1 MLVQEKSAQEKQHI
15 EFSGCSLTGKRAENQ
30 DAFIVKYPNT
40 RDELAYKGVV
50 ACIAD
55 GVSCSN
61 QAQQASQTA
70 TTQFVTDYYATP
82 SSWSIKRSVSE
93 LLTSLNSWLYTQGK
107 DHLYHNGMVTTFS
120 TIVIKSNTCHIFHVG
135 DSRVYLYRDNNLTL
149 LTRDHQRTNFGH
161 QSYLTRA
168 LGMDEKVE
176 IDFQTLSLEENDKL
190 ILTTDGVHE
199 TLTHDEIKRRVNT
212 IDSCDELAQDLC
224 DTALLKG
231 STDNTSCI
239 VLKVVEL
246 PSFNL
251 IEHQTALLANNIP
264 PALKQGQNL
273 DHFEIL
279 KTLYEGSRSHVY
291 LALDKQKGG
300 NVIIKAPSLNYSDDP
315 ETLKRFANE
324 YWIATQLDSPRVMK
338 MFPRPRHS
346 KFLYQVC
353 EHIEGITL
361 RQWMHDHPSPQL
373 DTVREILDGIV
384 KAVRVF
390 QRADMVH
397 RDLKPENIMITKNQ
411 EVKIIDF
418 GAVEVKGLSEM
429 QTEENV
435 TFPLGS
441 VNYTAPEYINTG
453 QASTLSDLFSIGI
466 IGYEMLTGHLP
477 YKEHSQQTLQ
487 QARHVKWQYHTI
499 KEYREDVP
507 LWVDLAFKKATS
519 EFPNNRYKAL
529 GDFVADLFTPN
540 TQLLNGVS
548 NKPLLKR
555 NPILFWKSF
564 ALIACSVAVIEGLLL
579 LRLTPN

>member
-1 MLVQEKSAQEKQHI
+1 MSVQEKSAQEKQHI

-30 DAFIVKYPNT
+30 DAFIVKYPST
-40 RDELAYKGVV
+40 HDELAYKGVV

-82 SSWSIKRSVSE
+82 SSWSIKRSASE
-93 LLTSLNSWLYTQGK
+93 LLTSLNSWLYNQGNG
-107 DHLYHNGMVTTFS
+107 HLYHNGMVTTFS
-120 TIVIKSNTCHIFHVG
+120 AIVIKSNTGYIFHVG
-135 DSRVYLYRDNNLTL
+135 DSRIYLYRDKKLTL

-176 IDFQTLSLEENDKL
+176 IDFQTLPLKENDRF

-199 TLTHDEIKRRVNT
+199 TLTHDEIKQQVTNIESCET
-212 IDSCDELAQDLC
+212 LSQALCDE
-224 DTALLKG
+224 ALLKG

-239 VLKVVEL
+239 ALKVMEL

-264 PALKQGQNL
+264 PALKQGQIL

-291 LALDKQKGG
+291 LAFDKQKGC
-300 NVIIKAPSLNYSDDP
+300 NIIIKVPSLNYIDDP
-315 ETLKRFANE
+315 ETLIRFANE
-324 YWIATQLDSPRVMK
+324 YWVATQLDSRRVMK
-338 MFPRPRHS
+338 MFPRPADS
-346 KFLYQVC
+346 KFIYQVC
-353 EHIEGITL
+353 EYIEGSTL
-361 RQWMHDHPSPQL
+361 RQWMHDHPNPHL

-397 RDLKPENIMITKNQ
+397 RDLKPENIMITRDL

-418 GAVEVKGLSEM
+418 GAVEVKGLSELK
-429 QTEENV
+429 TEENAS
-435 TFPLGS
+435 FPLGS

-453 QASTLSDLFSIGI
+453 QASTLSDLFSVGI

-487 QARHVKWQYHTI
+487 QARHIKWHYHTV
-499 KEYREDVP
+499 KEFREDIP
-507 LWVDLAFKKATS
+507 LWVDLAFKKATA
-519 EFPNNRYKAL
+519 ELPNNRYEAL
-529 GDFVADLFTPN
+529 GDFIADLFTPN
-540 TQLLNGVS
+540 AQLLNGVG

-555 NPILFWKSF
+555 KPILFWKSL
-564 ALIACSVAVIEGLLL
+564 ALLTGAIAIIEGLLL
-579 LRLTPN
+579 LR